1 MSATR
6 PRPPISGSSSGGV
19 EKFKQPHV
27 SDEGRQRLSEL
38 AKQRHQQGGFQ
49 KSGDGLKPAKPKPAK
64 PRKTKKR
71 RVAARVAEVAREKKT
86 AQSIIDVFRDCV
98 HPSQPANIRLK
109 AATEWIKVEQ
119 EDAKLQLK
127 EADSEN
133 QQRDREE
140 LLGLLSTRL
149 TTGPAAILLRR
160 QIESQ
165 AGITDGEVID
175 GHAHDA

>member
-1 MSATR
+1 MSTTR
-6 PRPPISGSSSGGV
+6 PRPPISGSSSSGV
-19 EKFKQPHV
+19 EKFKRQHV
-27 SDEGRQRLSEL
+27 SDEGRERLSEL

-49 KSGDGLKPAKPKPAK
+49 KSGDGRKPAK

-71 RVAARVAEVAREKKT
+71 RIAERVADAAREKKT
-86 AQSIIDVFRDCV
+86 AQDIIDVFKDCV

-119 EDAKLQLK
+119 EDAKLRLK

-133 QQRDREE
+133 QQRDRGE
-140 LLGLLSTRL
+140 LINLLSTRL
-149 TTGPAAILLRR
+149 TTGPAAVVIRR
-160 QIESQ
+160 QLESQ
-165 AGITDGEVID
+165 AGITDAEVID